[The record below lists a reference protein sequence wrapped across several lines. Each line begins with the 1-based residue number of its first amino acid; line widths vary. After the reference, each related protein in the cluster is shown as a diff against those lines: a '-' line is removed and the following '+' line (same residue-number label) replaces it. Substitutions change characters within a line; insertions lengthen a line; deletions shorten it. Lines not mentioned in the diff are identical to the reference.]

1 MKKISEHIIL
11 LRATSFGEA
20 CRQARSF
27 FEKTTLVL
35 YDTIEIDEAGSTS
48 AEDKLFDEITEQGL
62 AKNTKAMGKLLA
74 DLKESGVESITDLLT
89 LPQGFASKTLHVLSH
104 LLDGFIGIDSGF
116 YSLVDDS
123 HDISA
128 KTADEIK
135 ETPEAFWVLSIHG
148 FVSDPEDAKHRK
160 LHFM

>member
-27 FEKTTLVL
+27 FEKTNLVL
-35 YDTIEIDEAGSTS
+35 YDTIEIDEERSAS
-48 AEDKLFDEITEQGL
+48 AETTLFNDITAQGL
-62 AKNTKAMGKLLA
+62 ARNSKVMAKFIS
-74 DLKESGVESITDLLT
+74 DLKSSGVNDIDDLLT
-89 LPQGFASKTLHVLSH
+89 LPQGFASKTLHILTH

-123 HDISA
+123 HNMSA
-128 KTADEIK
+128 KTTAEIK
-135 ETPEAFWVLSIHG
+135 ETPEIFWVLSVYG
-148 FVSDPEDAKHRK
+148 FAADPQDSKHNK

>member
-1 MKKISEHIIL
+1 MKKISEHIIM

-27 FEKTTLVL
+27 FEKTNLVL
-35 YDTIEIDEAGSTS
+35 YDTIEIDEERS
-48 AEDKLFDEITEQGL
+48 ASAKDELFGDIIAQGL
-62 AKNTKAMGKLLA
+62 ARNSTIMAKFVS
-74 DLKESGVESITDLLT
+74 DLKDSGVNDINDLLT
-89 LPQGFASKTLHVLSH
+89 LPQGFASKTLHILTH

-128 KTADEIK
+128 KTADEIL
-135 ETPEAFWVLSIHG
+135 ETPEAFWVLSVYG
-148 FVSDPEDAKHRK
+148 FAADPKDTKHNR

>member
-11 LRATSFGEA
+11 LRATSFGEG

-35 YDTIEIDEAGSTS
+35 YDTIEIDEDRS
-48 AEDKLFDEITEQGL
+48 ASAKDALFNDIIAQGL
-62 AKNTKAMGKLLA
+62 ARNSKMMAKFVS
-74 DLKESGVESITDLLT
+74 DLKDSGVNSIDDLLT
-89 LPQGFASKTLHVLSH
+89 LPQGFASKTLHILTH

-116 YSLVDDS
+116 YSLADDS

-128 KTADEIK
+128 KTADEIQ
-135 ETPEAFWVLSIHG
+135 ENPDAFWVLSVYG
-148 FVSDPEDAKHRK
+148 FAADPEDKKHNR